1 MFGLCRILG
10 FLPVLF
16 VGFFAYVM
24 KMRFMVEK

>member
-16 VGFFAYVM
+16 VGFFSYVM
-24 KMRFMVEK
+24 EMRFMVEK